1 MLKELPTAV
10 LNLMMA
16 KHYFII
22 PSKLGTTINNICQVH
37 NYIVLFLFGNWLN
50 NKTSYYNCSI
60 FASNKN
66 SKVTENNK

>member
-10 LNLMMA
+10 LNLMIA

-22 PSKLGTTINNICQVH
+22 PSQLGTTTNIICQVH
-37 NYIVLFLFGNWLN
+37 NYIALFLFGNWLN
-50 NKTSYYNCSI
+50 NKTSNYNCRI
-60 FASNKN
+60 FVSNKN